1 MSHGDH
7 VPKIHYHANSKNIF
21 LYNNQTQEKKSFTE
35 KYKIPSCLYKIKNTD
50 QKKSP
55 PIRNDRSGVFLKK
68 LNFQPIS
75 DFNKI
80 NVASY
85 IYCGL
90 TNCLQKN
97 NIGIA
102 LDSTGSLLVIKGK
115 SNNLIKGMYKKYT
128 NGYHYQSANLT
139 TTKNDIK
146 FNRLYINHHGILIG
160 EDKQT
165 NKHYCISMDEISSNL
180 GKSDQSV
187 ILRLNKYKKK
197 LSDEK
202 LILQTRDMNYLYFH
216 YQKGKLFI
224 DKVKTLS
231 REFDYSIMEY
241 DIQLPVK
248 KEYLI
253 HSIKKVNNHL
263 QIELKKGIKSRIVYL
278 NPEHISLK
286 KLTARKLSHKPPQ
299 NFISR
304 LGCDPHEKYHA
315 GQPFTSDRKGNF
327 SSDHI
332 PLFSSIID
340 KFRFHLQSARDYK
353 AQGKNKNTFISITK
367 SIDPGLS
374 TLYVMTVDQVRN
386 IRQNIVQNDMTDQQ
400 VMFTSMQLQT
410 ASLIPVINHALG
422 NTLPSDFSDAIISL
436 MKQLKV
442 RESISLQSSILIS
455 GFFGVAV
462 GGIPFN
468 PGWFA
473 GIVAILARSYQLI
486 LSRVNNNSISVTFS
500 HRRKKSSILIAGTG
514 QGLER
519 SLLSS
524 HTINYMTVMPA
535 EANLI
540 IVTHCTKERDFSFTL
555 SVDDFELFAKQ
566 LYQPKSNNHFYQQLI
581 NQSTLKDIKEKELLI
596 MLEAKSEV
604 RAQIGTLV
612 DPTTYMVIP
621 RTALGIRLALNL
633 IELKSVSE
641 KTITHQ
647 RKTRKNNLTVNLV
660 TPEADIFH
668 EEKIMPIAMRQD
680 IKLWCYPLPLIEE
693 YRPTNVIPSKKN
705 KVFTTQLQKKKPD
718 NEIDNTEELSLDKNF
733 NRSFSMMEIDKIP
746 LTITINKSLEIDKH
760 RLKTSKLDNEK
771 IAFLVE
777 KFEKIKETLL
787 QQKRDSLYKQ
797 CTIFFSCHY
806 NNYQN
811 DCGIKKY
818 QLTKIDIRRITT
830 LNHLTATL
838 PLAIIS
844 LANNNSIN
852 YNELLGEIDFLY
864 RSQEIDIPY
873 SIKFNLHIL
882 Y

>member
-1 MSHGDH
+1 MS
-7 VPKIHYHANSKNIF
+7 KIHYHDNNTRIC
-21 LYNNQTQEKKSFTE
+21 LYDNQTREKKSCTE
-35 KYKIPSCLYKIKNTD
+35 EYKIASCLYKIKNTA

-55 PIRNDRSGVFLKK
+55 LIDNDRSGVFLKK
-68 LNFQPIS
+68 LNFLPITEL
-75 DFNKI
+75 NKI

-85 IYCGL
+85 VYCGL
-90 TNCLQKN
+90 TNFLPQN
-97 NIGIA
+97 NIGIG
-102 LDSTGSLLVIKGK
+102 LDSTGSLLIIKGK
-115 SNNLIKGMYKKYT
+115 SNNLIKGLYKKYT
-128 NGYHYQSANLT
+128 KGYHYESANLT
-139 TTKNDIK
+139 TSQDEIK
-146 FNRLYINHHGILIG
+146 FNHLYINHHGILIG
-160 EDKQT
+160 EDQQT
-165 NKHYCISMDEISSNL
+165 QKHYCISIDKISSPL
-180 GKSDQSV
+180 EISDQSV

-202 LILQTRDMNYLYFH
+202 LILQTSDMNYLYFH
-216 YQKGKLFI
+216 YQQGKLFI

-231 REFDYSIMEY
+231 REFDYSVMEY

-248 KEYLI
+248 KGYLI
-253 HSIKKVNNHL
+253 KNIKKVNNHL
-263 QIELKKGIKSRIVYL
+263 QIELNKGIKSRIVYL
-278 NPEHISLK
+278 NPDHISLK

-299 NFISR
+299 NFSSR

-340 KFRFHLQSARDYK
+340 KFRFHLQSAKDHK
-353 AQGKNKNTFISITK
+353 AQGQNKNTFISLTK

-374 TLYVMTVDQVRN
+374 ALCAITVDQVRN
-386 IRQNIVQNDMTDQQ
+386 IRQKIVQHEMTDQQ
-400 VMFTSMQLQT
+400 IMFTSMQSQT

-422 NTLPSDFSDAIISL
+422 NTLPSDLSDAIISL

-442 RESISLQSSILIS
+442 RESISLQSSTLIS

-486 LSRVNNNSISVTFS
+486 LSRVDNNNISVTFS

-514 QGLER
+514 QGLED

-540 IVTHCTKERDFSFTL
+540 IVAHCTKERNFSFTL
-555 SVDDFELFAKQ
+555 SIADFEVFAKQ
-566 LYQPKSNNHFYQQLI
+566 LYQLKNNNHFYQQLI

-647 RKTRKNNLTVNLV
+647 GKTRNNSLTVNLV

-680 IKLWCYPLPLIEE
+680 IELWCYPLPLIEE
-693 YRPTNVIPSKKN
+693 YRPINAIPSKKN
-705 KVFTTQLQKKKPD
+705 KVFTAKIQKKKPD
-718 NEIDNTEELSLDKNF
+718 NERKNTESLSPDKKF
-733 NRSFSMMEIDKIP
+733 NRSFSIIEIDKIP
-746 LTITINKSLEIDKH
+746 LTITINKSLKIEKY
-760 RLKTSKLDNEK
+760 RLKKSKLDNK
-771 IAFLVE
+771 QIALLVE
-777 KFEKIKETLL
+777 KLEKIKEKLL

-797 CTIFFSCHY
+797 CAIFFSCHY
-806 NNYQN
+806 DNYQN
-811 DCGIKKY
+811 DDGIKKY
-818 QLTKIDIRRITT
+818 QLKKIDIRRITT
-830 LNHLTATL
+830 LNHLTATI
-838 PLAIIS
+838 PLAIINFVS
-844 LANNNSIN
+844 NNSIT
-852 YNELLGEIDFLY
+852 YNESLGEIDFLY
-864 RSQEIDIPY
+864 RSQEIDIPCN
-873 SIKFNLHIL
+873 IKFNLHIL